1 MKHVEEPRRAKRGN
15 LKSVCTDFENS
26 INRILVTHRVIL
38 IPHSL
43 LPPKEVVVRGR

>member
-26 INRILVTHRVIL
+26 INRILVTQLKTGLWVFRL
-38 IPHSL
+38 ADQFD
-43 LPPKEVVVRGR
+43 